1 MSWKQ
6 FSIFVAVTMIFS
18 FMGGALSENIFS
30 SSTVNA
36 QSQNMNQEIWES
48 LLNDSVNPPNE
59 QTRDILQGPNSLIF
73 TDDMGIVRI
82 GISLADN
89 LPFIGLGDAAGTL
102 RVGIFDGQICIWDDL
117 GNLVVALP

>member
-82 GISLADN
+82 AMGLTNDQPLIGVADSS
-89 LPFIGLGDAAGTL
+89 GAL